1 MTKPPLPRAQLSRT
15 TLTLLIALRIYV
27 LLAVPLVGYAFVH
40 ALGVGH

>member
-1 MTKPPLPRAQLSRT
+1 MTQPPLPRARLNRT

-40 ALGVGH
+40 VLGAGR